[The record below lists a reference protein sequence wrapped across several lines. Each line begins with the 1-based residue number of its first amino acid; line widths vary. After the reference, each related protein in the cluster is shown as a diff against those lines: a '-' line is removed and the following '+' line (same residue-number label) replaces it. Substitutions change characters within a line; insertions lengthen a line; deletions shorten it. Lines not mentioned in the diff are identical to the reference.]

1 MVFVNKRLSVLHR
14 YPNLSIFII
23 FREDFVWKLAQGV
36 YLFQSEINVTISADG
51 ALTLNR
57 HPIKLQE
64 LEEGLRQL
72 IEPNSESLVV
82 INADERVVH
91 GRVVTVMDRLR
102 PVKGVRL
109 AITAER

>member
-1 MVFVNKRLSVLHR
+1 
-14 YPNLSIFII
+14 
-23 FREDFVWKLAQGV
+23 
-36 YLFQSEINVTISADG
+36 VTISADG

-57 HPIKLQE
+57 HPITLQE

-91 GRVVTVMDRLR
+91 GRVVSVMDRLR
-102 PVKGVRL
+102 QVKGVRL
-109 AITAER
+109 ALAVQR

>member
-1 MVFVNKRLSVLHR
+1 
-14 YPNLSIFII
+14 
-23 FREDFVWKLAQGV
+23 
-36 YLFQSEINVTISADG
+36 VTISADG

-109 AITAER
+109 AIAAER

>member
-1 MVFVNKRLSVLHR
+1 
-14 YPNLSIFII
+14 
-23 FREDFVWKLAQGV
+23 
-36 YLFQSEINVTISADG
+36 VTISADG

-91 GRVVTVMDRLR
+91 GRVVSVYGSLASGQGSKISDRC
-102 PVKGVRL
+102 
-109 AITAER
+109 

>member
-1 MVFVNKRLSVLHR
+1 M
-14 YPNLSIFII
+14 
-23 FREDFVWKLAQGV
+23 
-36 YLFQSEINVTISADG
+36 TISADG

-64 LEEGLRQL
+64 LEEELRQL

-91 GRVVTVMDRLR
+91 GRVVSVMDRLR
-102 PVKGVRL
+102 QVKAVKL
-109 AITAER
+109 AIAAQR